1 MSDNADYDKYDALE
15 LMQQTIAELE
25 AENKLLR
32 GQLEKQ
38 KDRQEELDALVK
50 QITLMNFRN
59 IAG

>member
-1 MSDNADYDKYDALE
+1 MMKDAADL
-15 LMQQTIAELE
+15 LNQRIAELE

-32 GQLEKQ
+32 EQLEKQ